1 MIRLVIIEDEELI
14 RLGITTAINQQPDMQ
29 MVGIARTGH
38 EGLKLVQDLTP
49 DVLLVD
55 IGLPDISG
63 VEVIK
68 QIKVNT
74 SNIKIV
80 VLSSHYAQSIVQ
92 SALNAG
98 AESYILKKN
107 NIPLLLEAIKTTFYD
122 HRSFLDPDIN
132 RQNFFFQQK
141 IKGKTYQDHLSST
154 ELQIISLMAGGFS
167 NKHIAE
173 QLFITQSTV
182 KGHIN
187 KIFAKLNVA
196 DRVNALIEAS
206 KLGYIEQDFLK
217 VSHYSGSFATLRES
231 NH

>member
-38 EGLKLVQDLTP
+38 EGIKLVGDFIP
-49 DVLLVD
+49 DVVLVD

-63 VEVIK
+63 VDAIR
-68 QIKVNT
+68 QIKANT

-107 NIPLLLEAIKTTFYD
+107 NIPLILEAIKSTFYD
-122 HRSFLDPDIN
+122 CKSFLDPDIS
-132 RQNFFFQQK
+132 RQNFFFP
-141 IKGKTYQDHLSST
+141 T
-154 ELQIISLMAGGFS
+154 E
-167 NKHIAE
+167 N
-173 QLFITQSTV
+173 
-182 KGHIN
+182 
-187 KIFAKLNVA
+187 
-196 DRVNALIEAS
+196 
-206 KLGYIEQDFLK
+206 
-217 VSHYSGSFATLRES
+217 
-231 NH
+231 

>member
-38 EGLKLVQDLTP
+38 EGLKLVEELTP
-49 DVLLVD
+49 DVVLVD

-68 QIKVNT
+68 QIKA
-74 SNIKIV
+74 NISKIKFV
-80 VLSSHYAQSIVQ
+80 VLSSYSSQGTVQ

-98 AESYILKKN
+98 ADSYILKKN
-107 NIPLLLEAIKTTFYD
+107 NVPLILEAIKTTFYD
-122 HRSFLDPDIN
+122 HKSFFDPDIS
-132 RQNFFFQQK
+132 RRNFFFQQK
-141 IKGKTYQDHLSST
+141 IKGKTYQDHLTETEIQIVCLMSLGSS
-154 ELQIISLMAGGFS
+154 
-167 NKHIAE
+167 NRHIAE
-173 QLFITQSTV
+173 HLFISESTV

-187 KIFAKLNVA
+187 KIFAKLSVC

-217 VSHYSGSFATLRES
+217 VS
-231 NH
+231 

>member
-38 EGLKLVQDLTP
+38 QGIKLVEELAP
-49 DVLLVD
+49 DVVLVD

-68 QIKVNT
+68 QIKANT

-80 VLSSHYAQSIVQ
+80 VLSSYYAQSIVQ
-92 SALNAG
+92 SALNVG
-98 AESYILKKN
+98 ADSYILKKN
-107 NIPLLLEAIKTTFYD
+107 NVPLILESIKTTFYD
-122 HRSFLDPDIN
+122 CKSFLDPDIS
-132 RQNFFFQQK
+132 RHNFFFQQK
-141 IKGKTYQDHLSST
+141 IKGKTYQDHLSNT
-154 ELQIISLMAGGFS
+154 EMQIISLMAAGFS

-187 KIFAKLNVA
+187 KIFAKLDVA
-196 DRVNALIEAS
+196 DRVNALIVAS
-206 KLGYIEQDFLK
+206 KLGYIEQDYLK
-217 VSHYSGSFATLRES
+217 VS
-231 NH
+231 